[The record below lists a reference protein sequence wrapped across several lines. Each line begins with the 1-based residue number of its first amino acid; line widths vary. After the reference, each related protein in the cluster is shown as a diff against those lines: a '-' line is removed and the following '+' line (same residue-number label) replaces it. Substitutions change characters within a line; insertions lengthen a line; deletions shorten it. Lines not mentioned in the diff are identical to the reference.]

1 MTFCS
6 EERKLSYLEPKME
19 LLGVQKDVITA
30 SGDNGGGNN
39 NSEDNKWEL
48 GPLPV

>member
-1 MTFCS
+1 MTFYG

-30 SGDNGGGNN
+30 SGDNDGGNN

-48 GPLPV
+48 GSLPV